1 MIIETQNLIAIN
13 EVFKR
18 LNNLRRW
25 TELKTNAKYDEIS
38 KQALNCILCFLLAKE
53 VEKRGISVRWEEFPK
68 IAIFRAFQKAYINYD
83 TPEHI
88 LREICDLGEIDF
100 EGQFN
105 KATLKTISEKTS
117 EEFANW
123 LKNSQGTY
131 EEIIYK
137 AATKV
142 ATLLELKEI
151 RAEING
157 DYSLKYREIIESM
170 KKYESIPGFNELSNE
185 ECECFEAFKAVS
197 RLRNQN
203 RWAAYSY
210 SVSCSVLGHLFDTAI
225 FAYWMS
231 IENHT
236 SEQVATKCF
245 FMGIFHDI
253 PEAFTRDIPSPI
265 KDEIEGFRKLTEL
278 YELECMEK
286 KFYPKIEAIS
296 KNLSKEVRDI
306 MFEEET
312 NSKYKTLMK
321 GADYM
326 SAVSEIVRQFMGGSR
341 DPEFVDAIKNH
352 NKKFESGVASFT
364 RTTEEMYKRMCS
376 YAERLG
382 IEGF

>member
-1 MIIETQNLIAIN
+1 MIIETRTLVAIN

-25 TELKTNAKYDEIS
+25 TEITTNAKYDEIS
-38 KQALNCILCFLLAKE
+38 KQALNCFICFLLAKE
-53 VEKRGISVRWEEFPK
+53 LEKRGISICWENFPK
-68 IAIFRAFQKAYINYD
+68 IAIFRAFQKAYVNFD

-88 LREICDLGEIDF
+88 LKAICDLGGIDF
-100 EGQFN
+100 NIQFN
-105 KATLKTISEKTS
+105 RATLKIISQKTN
-117 EEFANW
+117 EEFTEW
-123 LKNSQGTY
+123 IKSSQGTY
-131 EEIIYK
+131 EETIYR
-137 AATKV
+137 AATKI

-151 RAEING
+151 RANING

-170 KKYESIPGFNELSNE
+170 KKYENIPGFLEMSNE

-197 RLRNQN
+197 KLRNQN

-210 SVSCSVLGHLFDTAI
+210 SVSCSVLGHLFDTAV
-225 FAYWMS
+225 FAYWMC
-231 IENHT
+231 IENHK
-236 SEQVATKCF
+236 SEEVATKCF

-265 KDEIEGFRKLTEL
+265 KDGIKGFRELTEK
-278 YELECMEK
+278 YELKCMEK
-286 KFYPKIEAIS
+286 SFYPKLITIS
-296 KNLSKEVRDI
+296 ETLPKAVKDI
-306 MFEEET
+306 MFEDET
-312 NSKYKTLMK
+312 NSEYKALMK

-341 DPEFVDAIKNH
+341 DPEFVDAIQNH
-352 NKKFESGVASFT
+352 NKKFESGVAAFT
-364 RTTEEMYKRMCS
+364 ETTKEMYERMCR